1 MLYLHL
7 PLIQSALGQK
17 VEAKLVGLPH
27 QERSQRW
34 VAMPNDEVASLPG
47 KAGLHLGQSRSQSQ
61 RASPFRAKLF
71 GLWSS
76 WTGRVVADAVSGA
89 STTLVIRAIMPST
102 QHVPLTDE
110 VPRRP
115 ALTGRVNPG
124 YKSYTKGMGHASEAG
139 RASPQP
145 RPKGCQQRQSRDAYG
160 RLADHACFERQNLRV
175 PWGPLGF
182 MGLVSPATVVTKWRS
197 RTSSWQLVGSLSNSP
212 QQAKSKA
219 GRFVD
224 VWRNQHG
231 LVSYR

>member
-1 MLYLHL
+1 
-7 PLIQSALGQK
+7 

-34 VAMPNDEVASLPG
+34 AAVPNDEVASLSG
-47 KAGLHLGQSRSQSQ
+47 KAGLHLGQSRSQLQ

-71 GLWSS
+71 GLLTSL
-76 WTGRVVADAVSGA
+76 TGRVVADAVSDA
-89 STTLVIRAIMPST
+89 PTTLVLRAIMPSI

-115 ALTGRVNPG
+115 VLSGRVNPG
-124 YKSYTKGMGHASEAG
+124 YKSYTKGLGHASEAG

-160 RLADHACFERQNLRV
+160 RLAVHACFERQNLRV
-175 PWGPLGF
+175 LCGPLRF

-197 RTSSWQLVGSLSNSP
+197 RTSSWQLVGSLSNGP
-212 QQAKSKA
+212 QQPKSNA
-219 GRFVD
+219 GRFVH